1 MAKKEMRVECPCC
14 EAELV
19 VDVLTHKVLRHK
31 AKGQSAGVTWGAASE
46 RLKARLDGGHEAFED
61 ALSSEQTRSRDLEDL
76 FEEAQRRAVEE
87 PEDEDLEGRPEE
99 S

>member
-19 VDVLTHKVLRHK
+19 VDALTHKVLRHK

-46 RLKARLDGGHEAFED
+46 RLKARIEGGQEAFED
-61 ALSSEQTRSRDLEDL
+61 ALSGEQTRSRDLEDL
-76 FEEAQRRAVEE
+76 FEDAKRRAVQE
-87 PEDEDLEGRPEE
+87 PEDDGAAG